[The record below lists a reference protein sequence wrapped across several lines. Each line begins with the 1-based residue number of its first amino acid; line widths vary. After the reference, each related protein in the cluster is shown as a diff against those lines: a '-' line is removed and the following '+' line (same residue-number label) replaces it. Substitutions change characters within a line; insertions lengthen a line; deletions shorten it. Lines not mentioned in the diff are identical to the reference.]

1 MNYDIIHFEALGK
14 EAEHLK
20 TETIKAQENN
30 LLPKNL
36 NYLIT

>member
-20 TETIKAQENN
+20 TETIKAQ
-30 LLPKNL
+30 KIIF
-36 NYLIT
+36 YQKI